1 MPSSRNFLREPSLGK
16 ALSGCDDT
24 MTRIDLIGRI
34 LVAAQFALIGWLIW
48 PLTPQAWS
56 PPALALLACSASLGL
71 WTMFHNRPGN
81 FNIRPEPKARGRLVT
96 GGPYRY
102 MRNPMYSA
110 LLLFAAAEVVAYGDI
125 WKIACWLILALVL
138 LAKVILEERALRAQF
153 PGYAAYAKRVRR
165 FIPGV
170 F

>member
-1 MPSSRNFLREPSLGK
+1 
-16 ALSGCDDT
+16 
-24 MTRIDLIGRI
+24 MTRVAIAGRL

-56 PPALALLACSASLGL
+56 LPALALLACAVALGL
-71 WTMFHNRPGN
+71 WTLFHNRPGN
-81 FNIRPEPKARGRLVT
+81 FNIRPEPKASGRLVT
-96 GGPYRY
+96 SGPYRI

-110 LLLFAAAEVVAYGDI
+110 LLLFAAAEVIAYRDR
-125 WKIACWLILALVL
+125 WKIACWIALALVL
-138 LAKVILEERALRAQF
+138 LAKAVLEERGLRALF

>member
-1 MPSSRNFLREPSLGK
+1 MNRF
-16 ALSGCDDT
+16 ALSG
-24 MTRIDLIGRI
+24 RL

-56 PPALALLACSASLGL
+56 PPALALLAGAVALGL
-71 WTMFHNRPGN
+71 WTLFHNRPGN
-81 FNIRPEPKARGRLVT
+81 FNIRPEPKASARLVT

-110 LLLFAAAEVVAYGDI
+110 VLLFAAAEVIAYRDM
-125 WKIACWLILALVL
+125 WKILCWIALALVL
-138 LAKVILEERALRAQF
+138 LAKALLEERALRALF
-153 PGYAAYAKRVRR
+153 PGYAAYARRVRR

>member
-1 MPSSRNFLREPSLGK
+1 MPNWRNSLRQPGLENGTR
-16 ALSGCDDT
+16 GRDDA
-24 MTRIDLIGRI
+24 MTRVDLIGRF
-34 LVAAQFALIGWLIW
+34 LVALQFALIAWLVW

-56 PPALALLACSASLGL
+56 PAALALLACAAGLGA

-81 FNIRPEPKARGRLVT
+81 FNIRPEPKTSARLVT
-96 GGPYRY
+96 SGPYRY

-110 LLLFAAAEVVAYGDI
+110 LLLFAAAEVIAYGDL
-125 WKIACWLILALVL
+125 WKIACWIALALVL
-138 LAKVILEERALRAQF
+138 LAKALLEERGLRALF
-153 PGYAAYAKRVRR
+153 PAYAAYAQRVRR

>member
-1 MPSSRNFLREPSLGK
+1 
-16 ALSGCDDT
+16 
-24 MTRIDLIGRI
+24 MTRADLIGRI

-56 PPALALLACSASLGL
+56 PPALALLAGAAGLGL
-71 WTMFHNRPGN
+71 WTIFHNRPGN
-81 FNIRPEPKARGRLVT
+81 FNIRPEPKLTGQLVT

-110 LLLFAAAEVVAYGDI
+110 LLLFAAAEVLAYQDL
-125 WKIACWLILALVL
+125 WKLACWLTLALVL